1 MESKFQELQAKVTA
15 LEEENFNLKLEN
27 VRLESRLKLLEQNP
41 EKIKID
47 ENLKKK
53 GDKDY
58 HSECIELRGQ
68 VKDIMKK
75 LIKMKNDNSILKK
88 KLENESNK
96 RKAIEYE
103 TKDIN
108 TKLIDSQK
116 ESLANLFFEDM
127 QNAKDEAEKE
137 KTTRKIIAKCLVR
150 IIKLVD
156 SKMESF
162 TNQINQK
169 MNEMDKKINSSN
181 AKTHKIILERTE
193 RT

>member
-96 RKAIEYE
+96 RKATEYE